1 MIRRLLPSIVI
12 FTSLFST
19 AASHAV
25 TFTGRAASDFPAGA
39 CITDPSIDP
48 GGQDVQFV
56 VAGAIRTSG
65 FDATKLCIAYDAAS
79 DTVQVGTLTHNNAAN
94 TEIITGDTDGNGD
107 PATVASDLSGS
118 GIQDVANFG
127 PKEFFSLL
135 FDFDFSVNNGF
146 SIVAGKHSD
155 AAFTDYNAFT
165 AASSNLD
172 NAGTAAMYGAIEGAA
187 ISSATFTSPSSAA
200 PHLEFSVAHFKSI
213 PGLALDWTDP
223 NDTIGLYFTMG
234 SYSDS
239 AIGEELFPSKQSA
252 RIYYRLYPLTVAH
265 LLQID
270 ADGDG
275 TIDDLDLDDD
285 NDGISDLI
293 ELGLKSCDLDGDGVL
308 SVSQDLNSNG
318 IFDAG
323 EEGEILKCTAGG
335 FSAGGKDIMRKAA
348 FPGGKYP
355 DFDGDGIPNYLD
367 TDSDNDGVLDKDEDK
382 NGSGT
387 VDSGETNPL
396 DTDSDDDGISD
407 LDEFNKFKIDT
418 DGDGL
423 SDGEEVET
431 YKTDPNKPD
440 TDADDLKDGDEV
452 KLHGTNPL
460 DADTDNGGA
469 RDGLEVQRGT
479 DPLNPADDQ
488 KALFDPNNPFEGP
501 QTAVGPGQTDAGTID
516 PDLAGYATD
525 EVHLSGSGLTS
536 CSLGQHSHSN
546 NAPLYTVA
554 LLVIGLALQRLRVA
568 RIGRWLIVVV
578 GLLVTVP
585 AHALNVQL
593 ERLPMN
599 GYGGLFQDN
608 TQMLGQ
614 YNWNVAIGFDY
625 TLRPL
630 QFSLISGGTRL
641 DNVVDYFVT
650 QDTSIAFGLA
660 DWLDVG
666 VAIQSNL
673 PSKVEPVGTTAAAT
687 QANFGD
693 LLVSAKL
700 QLLDPVEEKY
710 GLGLALI
717 PFVTFPTGND
727 NRYIGNSGMTGG
739 FKVVGERYFGRTDV
753 YASLGA
759 RFRGT
764 ENLQINLSVGSEFLF
779 AFGAQHPISTAHDL
793 HILGEFDGSTTFNK
807 FMHQENTSPVEM
819 NVGLRKYWWN
829 RHLAATVSVG
839 TGIDSGYGSPLLRT
853 MAGLSFLSSG
863 VNDRDDDTVRDP
875 EDYCPTRIMDPA
887 HPGPKPGC
895 PDPTIIVKVVGD
907 RILILQP
914 INFETGSTKILPES
928 TGVVD
933 QVAQV
938 LNKTPQL
945 QKVLVE
951 GHTDNVGGAAYNQKL
966 SDNRA
971 KAVVDALVARGV
983 APSRLTSRGWGLSK
997 PLTTNATEAGR
1008 AKNRRV
1014 EFHILEFKS

>member
-1 MIRRLLPSIVI
+1 MIRRLLPSIAI
-12 FTSLFST
+12 FTSIFS
-19 AASHAV
+19 AALSHAV
-25 TFTGRAASDFPAGA
+25 TFTGRAGTDFPAGA
-39 CITDPSIDP
+39 CITDPSIDS

-65 FDATKLCIAYDAAS
+65 FDATKLCISYDAAS

-94 TEIITGDTDGNGD
+94 TEIITGDADGNGD
-107 PATVASDLSGS
+107 PATVSSDLSGS
-118 GIQDVANFG
+118 GVQDIANFG
-127 PKEFFSLL
+127 SKEFFSLL
-135 FDFDFSVNNGF
+135 FDFDFAVNNGF
-146 SIVAGKHSD
+146 SVVAGKHAD
-155 AAFTDYNAFT
+155 ATFADYNVFT

-172 NAGTAAMYGAIEGAA
+172 NTGTSVMYGATEGAA
-187 ISSATFTSPSSAA
+187 IGSATFASPSSSA
-200 PHLEFSVAHFKSI
+200 PHLEFSVAHFKTI

-234 SYSDS
+234 SYSDG

-318 IFDAG
+318 LFDVG

-335 FSAGGKDIMRKAA
+335 FSAGGKDIVRKAA

-355 DFDGDGIPNYLD
+355 DFDGDGTPDYLD

-382 NGSGT
+382 NGNGIM
-387 VDSGETNPL
+387 DSGETNPK

-431 YKTDPNKPD
+431 YGTDPNKPD
-440 TDADDLKDGDEV
+440 TDADDLSDGDEV
-452 KLHGTNPL
+452 KLHATDPL

-469 RDGLEVQRGT
+469 RDGLEVQRAT
-479 DPLNPADDQ
+479 NPLDPSDDQ
-488 KALFDPNNPFEGP
+488 KALFDPNATPE
-501 QTAVGPGQTDAGTID
+501 TAIGPGEVDAGTID
-516 PDLAGYATD
+516 PDLAGYSTN
-525 EVHLSGSGLTS
+525 EVHLTGSGLTS
-536 CSLGQHSHSN
+536 CSL
-546 NAPLYTVA
+546 APTTPQSASPVVMIAVA
-554 LLVIGLALQRLRVA
+554 LLVPLFLRRRAKAGQLIALLALAFSLFA
-568 RIGRWLIVVV
+568 
-578 GLLVTVP
+578 TP
-585 AHALNVQL
+585 AHALSVQL

-614 YNWNVAIGFDY
+614 YHWNVAIGFDY
-625 TLRPL
+625 TQRPL

-650 QDTSIAFGLA
+650 QDTNIAFGLA

-666 VAIQSNL
+666 IAIQSNL
-673 PSKVEPVGTTAAAT
+673 PSKVEPVGSTAAST

-693 LLVSAKL
+693 ILFSAKL
-700 QLLDPVEEKY
+700 QLIDPVEEKY

-727 NRYIGNSGMTGG
+727 NRYIGNAGMTGG

-759 RFRGT
+759 RFRET

-779 AFGAQHPISTAHDL
+779 AFGAQHPISTTHDL
-793 HILGEFDGSTTFNK
+793 HILGEFDGSTTFDK

-819 NVGLRKYWWN
+819 NAGLRKYWWN
-829 RHLAATVSVG
+829 RHLAATISVG
-839 TGIDSGYGSPLLRT
+839 TGIDSGYGSPRLRT

-863 VNDRDDDTVRDP
+863 VSDRDEDTVKDP

-887 HPGPKPGC
+887 HPGTKPGC
-895 PDPTIIVKVVGD
+895 PDPTIVVKVVGD

-928 TGVVD
+928 MGVVD

-938 LNKTPQL
+938 LNKTPEL

-966 SDNRA
+966 SDDRA

-1014 EFHILEFKS
+1014 EFHILEFKSK